1 MNYCTSYSR
10 PYRPIV
16 VEINEQL
23 EKTICWQYCVVLRQN
38 SFERVIDCTFI
49 PLWLQTEALVI
60 ACHNNCSC
68 WPSNSAWDGLTLKQR
83 AWPSYISQVEGR
95 LNQFGT
101 NPLKAAGQYAINCH
115 IDWLWPQNC
124 SRLLFALRLQLAR
137 PRRTWQEIRSNSLG
151 YSSVL
156 FFLFNYILYFYIL

>member
-23 EKTICWQYCVVLRQN
+23 EKAICWQYCIVLRQN

-60 ACHNNCSC
+60 ACH
-68 WPSNSAWDGLTLKQR
+68 
-83 AWPSYISQVEGR
+83 
-95 LNQFGT
+95 
-101 NPLKAAGQYAINCH
+101 
-115 IDWLWPQNC
+115 
-124 SRLLFALRLQLAR
+124 
-137 PRRTWQEIRSNSLG
+137 
-151 YSSVL
+151 
-156 FFLFNYILYFYIL
+156 